1 MFSQFVGKLWIAE
14 KYSRKIRNLH
24 VQYCTSCSIC
34 FHIYRTF
41 GASCDTVKSKLKSQ
55 ISAWTTADNCKNG
68 GEKCLYKVRMTITT
82 CLRVILF
89 CFLQAVCSFYRVIS
103 KSMWSKWF
111 SGHRHQASN
120 QKGDRWL
127 KPRCGDLMLRLCP

>member
-1 MFSQFVGKLWIAE
+1 MS
-14 KYSRKIRNLH
+14 
-24 VQYCTSCSIC
+24 VQGVYDYNH
-34 FHIYRTF
+34 F
-41 GASCDTVKSKLKSQ
+41 
-55 ISAWTTADNCKNG
+55 
-68 GEKCLYKVRMTITT
+68 
-82 CLRVILF
+82 LRVILF

-127 KPRCGDLMLRLCP
+127 KPRCGDLMLRLCT